1 MPIEWYVIQS
11 KPNHEEALCAQLL
24 SRGIEVYF
32 PKIRVKPVNPRA
44 RKIKAYFPGY
54 LFIRTNLDQTGLS
67 HIEFTPFAKN
77 LVSFDRKPAAVPQAL
92 IDAIHRRVDEVNAMG
107 GQTSPVPNPGDPVYI
122 QDGPFAGYTAIFD
135 TAISGR
141 ERVRVLIQILSKRYL
156 PVEIDPSALRIKKK

>member
-1 MPIEWYVIQS
+1 MPFEWYVIQS

-32 PKIRVKPVNPRA
+32 PKIRVKPANPRA

-54 LFIRTNLDQTGLS
+54 LFIRADLDQTGLS
-67 HIEFTPFAKN
+67 LIEFTPFAKN
-77 LVSFDRKPAAVPQAL
+77 LVSFGHEPAPVPQAL
-92 IDAIHRRVDEVNAMG
+92 LDAIHRRVDEVNAAG
-107 GQTSPVPNPGDPVYI
+107 GQAPPAPHPGDSVYI

-135 TAISGR
+135 AAIPGR

-156 PVEIDPSALRIKKK
+156 PVELTSNSLRAK